1 VIECFSS
8 RLWMDAKVFLFEHRN
23 LWWVGKVQCT
33 LQSRDLYQSAIGT
46 DAYTG
51 ASAVLKICKHLDI
64 FTLLWHIHFGAMR
77 RISLCLCSIH

>member
-23 LWWVGKVQCT
+23 LW
-33 LQSRDLYQSAIGT
+33 LYQSAIGT